1 LRFVVTG
8 EWSRNR
14 LLQVIVLLYAIY
26 VGMLWVTNAALYF
39 NKMSLA
45 PSSVVAYYLGDAA
58 QYTQPRTYQGLLE
71 VSHFHL
77 FAFGML
83 LLVMTHL
90 MLFVPLSGRVKAWLI
105 SVPFFAGLLDEGA
118 SWLVRYGGES
128 FAILKVAG
136 FLLLQTS
143 LAVLIVISVWSVF
156 SGSQEN
162 FVGEGEEWDPDD
174 DEDFDLP
181 PAA

>member
-1 LRFVVTG
+1 MRFVVTG

-14 LLQVIVLLYAIY
+14 LLQVIVLLYAVY
-26 VGMLWVTNAALYF
+26 VGLLWATNAALYF

-45 PSSVVAYYLGDAA
+45 PSSVVAYYLGDPE
-58 QYTQPRTYQGLLE
+58 QFTSPRTYQGLLE

-90 MLFVPLSGRVKAWLI
+90 MLFVPLSGRLKAWLI

-118 SWLVRYGGES
+118 SWMVRYGGES
-128 FAILKVAG
+128 FAVVKVAG

-143 LAVLIVISVWSVF
+143 LAVLIVVSVWSVF

-162 FVGEGEEWDPDD
+162 YQGFEDEDWDLD
-174 DEDFDLP
+174 DEESPLP
-181 PAA
+181 

>member
-14 LLQVIVLLYAIY
+14 LLQVIVVLYAFY

-39 NKMSLA
+39 SKMSLA
-45 PSSVVAYYLGDAA
+45 PSSVVAYYLGDAE
-58 QYTQPRTYQGLLE
+58 QFTSPRTYQGLLE

-105 SVPFFAGLLDEGA
+105 SVPFFAGVLDEGA
-118 SWLVRYGGES
+118 SWLVRYGGEG

-136 FLLLQTS
+136 FLLLQGS
-143 LAVLIVISVWSVF
+143 LAVLIAISVWSVF
-156 SGSQEN
+156 VGSQEN
-162 FVGEGEEWDPDD
+162 LAGDDWDPLDD
-174 DEDFDLP
+174 DDLGETED
-181 PAA
+181 A